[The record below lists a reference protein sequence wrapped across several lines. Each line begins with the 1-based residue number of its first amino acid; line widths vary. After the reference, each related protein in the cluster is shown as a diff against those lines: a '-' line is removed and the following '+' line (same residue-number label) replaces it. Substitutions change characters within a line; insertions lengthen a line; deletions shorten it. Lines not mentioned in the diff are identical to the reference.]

1 MHRPQLLP
9 SYPKALALLPERVVL
24 VVVVVVERP
33 VVFVI
38 RALVVGV
45 VNEHQE
51 PMKVVVPIQFFESL
65 ARMVLSVEQKPIV
78 KEKCLL
84 VG

>member
-1 MHRPQLLP
+1 MHPPQLLP
-9 SYPKALALLPERVVL
+9 SYQKVVALLPERVVL
-24 VVVVVVERP
+24 VMVVVERP

-51 PMKVVVPIQFFESL
+51 PMKVAVPIQFFESL

>member
-1 MHRPQLLP
+1 MLP
-9 SYPKALALLPERVVL
+9 SYPKVVALLPERVVL
-24 VVVVVVERP
+24 VMVVVERP

-51 PMKVVVPIQFFESL
+51 PMKVVVPIQFFELL